1 MAVKERTFDVD
12 YGVVLR
18 DRAGSVVGIEEKPR
32 IGYLVSAGVYV
43 FEPAIVDLIGRGER
57 IDFPDLLQRAMGS
70 GARVAAYEFDGYWR
84 DIGNRDD
91 YEAAIADFGADPDR
105 FLA

>member
-1 MAVKERTFDVD
+1 
-12 YGVVLR
+12 
-18 DRAGSVVGIEEKPR
+18 VGIEEKPR